1 MVLLVVRFRLK
12 IRVIGMLANGTYAR
26 STIKVIILQE
36 IHRLWLFRDRFC
48 NEHGLS
54 LMNDCLQF
62 PLISSY
68 SFDHIL
74 LATALNLT
82 FLSLWR
88 WISINLVFAESLTRF
103 NTSPFQILLLLLVS
117 NYVSRADCR
126 CGLETWL
133 SNFLLSIILL
143 LYFFEMSTFYASLNG
158 WIFWRSF
165 RHFDYI
171 VIWLD
176 YLSAF
181 KANHWVKVHIIFII
195 LETSF

>member
-1 MVLLVVRFRLK
+1 MLGLLLILLVVRFRLK

-54 LMNDCLQF
+54 FMNDGLQF

-126 CGLETWL
+126 SSLETWL

-143 LYFFEMSTFYASLNG
+143 LDIFEMR
-158 WIFWRSF
+158 IF
-165 RHFDYI
+165 
-171 VIWLD
+171 
-176 YLSAF
+176 
-181 KANHWVKVHIIFII
+181 
-195 LETSF
+195 